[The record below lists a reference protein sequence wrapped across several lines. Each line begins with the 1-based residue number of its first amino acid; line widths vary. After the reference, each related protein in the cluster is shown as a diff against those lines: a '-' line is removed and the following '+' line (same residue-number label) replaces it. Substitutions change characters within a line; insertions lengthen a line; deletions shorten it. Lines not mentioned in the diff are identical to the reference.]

1 MRLIIGGIAERVDFA
16 FEEIDDLQL
25 AVERLLAE
33 AGHGRTAC
41 SSRSRWA
48 RTASAPAWA
57 RSARRA
63 IADAL
68 RDGDAPPGQ
77 LTLRRILQTVV
88 DSFGVEDADG
98 RRDRRAAREAQ
109 GPRVSTPQRRSP
121 AASEQARE
129 EDRELLR
136 RYHEEGDTTAREEL
150 IERHLPLVRSLAR
163 RYAGRGEALEDIEQ
177 VGAIGLIKA
186 IDRFELEREV
196 SLATYATPNVV
207 GEIKRHFRD
216 KGWAIRVPRAL
227 QELNAS
233 MSGAIERL
241 TGRLGRSPSIAEI
254 AEELKT
260 TPEEVLEAME
270 VGLRLLD
277 RLALHRPRRRGRAR
291 PARDDRRRGRGLRA
305 LRGPRRAR
313 ARRSSGCRSA
323 SARSCACGSRR
334 ACRRRRSPQRVGLSQ
349 MHVSRLIR
357 KSLAIMREELL
368 RTASREPPERALR
381 AHFGARAVE
390 KLLLSSG
397 YLAARRRIVSRAET
411 TAGGS

>member
-1 MRLIIGGIAERVDFA
+1 MRA
-16 FEEIDDLQL
+16 
-25 AVERLLAE
+25 
-33 AGHGRTAC
+33 T
-41 SSRSRWA
+41 
-48 RTASAPAWA
+48 
-57 RSARRA
+57 
-63 IADAL
+63 
-68 RDGDAPPGQ
+68 
-77 LTLRRILQTVV
+77 
-88 DSFGVEDADG
+88 DS
-98 RRDRRAAREAQ
+98 RRAAN
-109 GPRVSTPQRRSP
+109 
-121 AASEQARE
+121 SEQARG

-136 RYHEEGDTTAREEL
+136 RYHKAGDTTAREEL

-260 TPEEVLEAME
+260 SPEEVLEAME
-270 VGLRLLD
+270 VGSAYSTVSLSAGPSGDEELD
-277 RLALHRPRRRGRAR
+277 PLETIGGEDSGFERSEDRAALEPALERLAPREREILRMRFEE
-291 PARDDRRRGRGLRA
+291 GL
-305 LRGPRRAR
+305 
-313 ARRSSGCRSA
+313 
-323 SARSCACGSRR
+323 
-334 ACRRRRSPQRVGLSQ
+334 PQTQIAHRVGLSQ

-357 KSLAIMREELL
+357 KSLGIMREELL
-368 RTASREPPERALR
+368 R
-381 AHFGARAVE
+381 
-390 KLLLSSG
+390 
-397 YLAARRRIVSRAET
+397 
-411 TAGGS
+411 